1 MDKLVEKRM
10 AELRRKYATEIGAHT
25 IVFGQKLD
33 KLQEGDFDYNE
44 PQRAENETLGHYAQQ
59 LREKWG
65 M

>member
-1 MDKLVEKRM
+1 MELEKRLN
-10 AELRRKYATEIGAHT
+10 ELRTKYAHYSDNHV
-25 IVFGQKLD
+25 IVYGQQLD
-33 KLQEGDFDYNE
+33 KLQEGDFDYSS